1 MLAAVPFGSEET
13 PPWTS
18 QMSTPD
24 YVATITYGIGA
35 AAYAAIA
42 LQLGLRAG
50 SSWRG
55 RLLVAACVASC
66 VWELSGVAQ
75 ALWSL
80 NLTWVAHQ
88 WADAVRWALWT
99 AFLLTL
105 VPTLQ
110 ERKPRVALYFG
121 LIAAS
126 CAMLALPALSVL
138 SEGSA
143 GMVSAFGL
151 WIVASIAGL
160 VLCEHIYRAAP
171 EERRWGLK
179 PLCIGAAALYGFD
192 LFVYSDAALMKGLDA
207 SFWTAR
213 GIAHVLPIP
222 LILVSSARNRAWTID
237 VAVSRAVVFR
247 STALLISGVYLLA
260 VAAAGYYVQLFG
272 GEWGKAMQ
280 TLLLLAALILL
291 VVLFASGTFR
301 ARLKVYISKN
311 FFSYRYDYREEWLRL
326 TAKLAQSESGATV
339 YERTAHGLADL
350 VESPAGAVW
359 MRDDDGRYRP
369 AGGWNMTAPESAEEQ
384 SSPLVRFLEST
395 NWIVDIDAPRIRVGE
410 DQLPELPAWLTG
422 IPGAWLL
429 VPMASDTK
437 LVGFIVLLK
446 PRVPVE
452 VNWEVLD
459 LLKTAARQAAA
470 YLGHVRAIEALVE
483 AKQFDAF
490 NRMSA
495 FVVHDLKNLIA
506 QLSLLLR
513 NAERHGAKPEFQRDM
528 LETVEHVVER
538 MNRLLL
544 QLRSGETPVE
554 NPRPIELAPLIER
567 VRSVHARQGHQVQ
580 STVEAGLLA
589 IGHEERLERVIG
601 HLVQNAIDASKPD
614 SPVEIDVRRASDG
627 RAIIQV
633 SDRGVGMSSDFMR
646 DQLFK
651 PFRTTKTSG
660 MGIGAFESHQYVTEL
675 GGRIE
680 VESKV
685 GEGTRFTIYLPGF
698 SKESDIPAQQVAA

>member
-1 MLAAVPFGSEET
+1 
-13 PPWTS
+13 
-18 QMSTPD
+18 MSTPD

-55 RLLVAACVASC
+55 RLLVAACMGSC
-66 VWELSGVAQ
+66 IWELSGAAQ
-75 ALWSL
+75 AYWSL
-80 NLTWVAHQ
+80 TLTWIAHQ
-88 WADAVRWALWT
+88 FADAMRWGLWT
-99 AFLLTL
+99 AFLVAL
-105 VPTLQ
+105 VPTVH
-110 ERKPRVALYFG
+110 ERKRPVLLYFG
-121 LIAAS
+121 FIAAS
-126 CAMLALPALSVL
+126 CGLLTLAAFSVV
-138 SEGSA
+138 STGSA

-160 VLCEHIYRAAP
+160 VVCEHVFRATP
-171 EERRWGLK
+171 EDRRWGIK
-179 PLCIGAAALYGFD
+179 PLCIGVAALYGFD
-192 LFVYSDAALMKGLDA
+192 LFVFSDAALMKGLDP

-247 STALLISGVYLLA
+247 STALLISGIYLLA

-280 TLLLLAALILL
+280 TLLLLGALILL
-291 VVLFASGTFR
+291 VVLFSSGTFR
-301 ARLKVYISKN
+301 ARLKVTINKN

-359 MRDDDGRYRP
+359 MHDDDGKYRP
-369 AGGWNMTAPESAEEQ
+369 AGGWNMTPPDSEEDA
-384 SSPLVRFLEST
+384 SSPFIRFIERT
-395 NWIVDIDAPRIRVGE
+395 NWIVDTNAKGIRVGDE
-410 DQLPELPAWLTG
+410 QLPELPAWLAG
-422 IPGAWLL
+422 MPDAWLL
-429 VPMASDTK
+429 VPMASDTR

-446 PRVPVE
+446 PRVAVE

-459 LLKTAARQAAA
+459 LLKTAARQAAS
-470 YLGHVRAIEALVE
+470 YLGHVRAIEALLE

-528 LETVEHVVER
+528 LETVQHVVER

-554 NPRPIELAPLIER
+554 NPRPVELAPLIER
-567 VRSVHARQGHQVQ
+567 VRTAHSKQGHRVQ
-580 STVEAGLLA
+580 ASVEPGLLA
-589 IGHEERLERVIG
+589 LGHEERLERVIG
-601 HLVQNAIDASKPD
+601 HLVQNAIDASEPD
-614 SPVEIDVRRASDG
+614 SPVEIEGRRTPDG
-627 RAIIQV
+627 QALIQV
-633 SDRGVGMSSDFMR
+633 SDHGKGMSSEFIR

-651 PFRTTKTSG
+651 PFRTTKASG
-660 MGIGAFESHQYVTEL
+660 MGIGAFESHQYVAEL
-675 GGRIE
+675 GGRIA
-680 VESKV
+680 VESKL
-685 GEGTRFTIYLPGF
+685 GEGSRFTIHLPGF
-698 SKESDIPAQQVAA
+698 SRESDTQAQQVAA